1 MARKRNYADL
11 FTLRKD
17 GRYQGTYYDKNGVR
31 RFVYDKDPEKLYHK
45 LLRLE
50 QNEPKPVTFAE
61 VLDTWEL
68 RHREEIEPRTWSNY
82 APHVADIRSKYGAR
96 PAEEIEAADIVNDLA
111 RAKAAGYSYTV
122 VNSRRSIWRMALDQA
137 ILDGQIKY
145 NPAVSVKLPK
155 GLKHGKRTA
164 PTKAPDANHPFPC
177 GRAVWPVPF
186 SAPCVPALRKSEAL
200 SLRWSDVDLTSR
212 VIRVDKS
219 LDYTSGSN
227 PKYKAPKTEAGNRVV
242 PIIDILYPVL
252 LEAKRKSSNDLL
264 FPAPP
269 SNRGGKGGGLMTD
282 RAYDGAWLRY
292 CRAAGLMDGD
302 KPALTAHNLRHGTA
316 TLMFELEVDELTTQ
330 KILGHS
336 RIEITRAIYTD
347 LRNEQKARSVSKFNR
362 GMSKLMSDAAQQ
374 LK

>member
-45 LLRLE
+45 LLQLE

-82 APHVADIRSKYGAR
+82 APHVADIRSKYGTR

-164 PTKAPDANHPFPC
+164 PTKAQMQIILSHVDAPF
-177 GRAVWPVPF
+177 GLFPF
-186 SAPCVPALRKSEAL
+186 LLLCTGLRKSEAL

-227 PKYKAPKTEAGNRVV
+227 PKYKAPKTVAGNRIV

-252 LEAKRKSSNDLL
+252 LDAKRKSSNDLL

-362 GMSKLMSDAAQQ
+362 GMSKLMSDTVQQ